1 MLDAL
6 VPREGE
12 CQEPIHPEECQ
23 QSPWV
28 GANRRRERVLE
39 CLSATIFRMATEG
52 SPADKAMAERY
63 ADAPEVDAHRL
74 WRLIVMAFDD
84 LYRCVLDRSKTNEF
98 SNYYRILS
106 Q

>member
-1 MLDAL
+1 MVNKVKELLRKSIYYEAD
-6 VPREGE
+6 
-12 CQEPIHPEECQ
+12 
-23 QSPWV
+23 
-28 GANRRRERVLE
+28 
-39 CLSATIFRMATEG
+39 LSATIFRMATEG

-84 LYRCVLDRSKTNEF
+84 LYRCVLDHSKTNEF